1 MVETLWIN
9 LLSKMLENLMNFNC
23 NLNLNLPG
31 IKKNKALN
39 VILLMHLSGILMNIW
54 EMDQD

>member
-1 MVETLWIN
+1 
-9 LLSKMLENLMNFNC
+9 MLENLMNFNG

-39 VILLMHLSGILMNIW
+39 VILLMPLSGILMNIW
-54 EMDQD
+54 EMDQDWSLLL

>member
-9 LLSKMLENLMNFNC
+9 LLSKMLENLMNFNG
-23 NLNLNLPG
+23 NLNLNLLG

>member
-1 MVETLWIN
+1 
-9 LLSKMLENLMNFNC
+9 MLENLMNFNG

>member
-9 LLSKMLENLMNFNC
+9 LLSKMLENLMNFNG
-23 NLNLNLPG
+23 NLNLNLLG
-31 IKKNKALN
+31 IKKNKVLN